1 MLFCNSAPVKKNIK
15 LSKVLYRGKKS
26 QLHPD
31 LNLLSLFSI
40 TLNCWTIVQLF
51 DKYISKS
58 SYSIFKK
65 EKKNSWCMCTIRQG
79 KYSHGTRGFYEWM
92 LHTLAIFLILPWEK
106 VILHVFQF
114 KTHYELNFQTMT
126 FSLDKD
132 NINMNEMFC
141 SLN

>member
-65 EKKNSWCMCTIRQG
+65 EKKTADVCALSD
-79 KYSHGTRGFYEWM
+79 RGNTATVRE
-92 LHTLAIFLILPWEK
+92 
-106 VILHVFQF
+106 VF
-114 KTHYELNFQTMT
+114 
-126 FSLDKD
+126 
-132 NINMNEMFC
+132 MNECYTHWLFFLSYHGKKSYYTC
-141 SLN
+141 SNSKRIMN